1 MTTFVSRITES
12 AILPTRGSAFAAG
25 LDLYA
30 DEDVLIEPGCR
41 RLVGTG
47 VAVAIPSHLAGLVWP
62 RSGLATRGITTDAG
76 VIDADYRGEVR
87 VLLVNH
93 ATERFEVLRGMRIA
107 QLVIQPVFPDI
118 REVDVLPIDTGRG
131 EGGFGS
137 TGS

>member
-1 MTTFVSRITES
+1 MTTSIKRLTET

-30 DEDVLIEPGCR
+30 VEDVLIEPGCR

-47 VAVAIPSHLAGLVWP
+47 AAVAIPSHLAGLVWP

-107 QLVIQPVFPDI
+107 QLVIQPTFPHI
-118 REVDVLPIDTGRG
+118 TEVDELPGTERG
-131 EGGFGS
+131 ADGFGS
-137 TGS
+137 TGA